1 MRVGIIGETG
11 KNLTRYEEVAAQSG
25 CEVEFHDGRLAG
37 RGSEAL
43 ETLLSR
49 CDLIV
54 LITRINSHA
63 AVYKTQKFC
72 RKHNR
77 KVLFMRRLGLHAL
90 ANVAREHLELTRA
103 AAAS

>member
-1 MRVGIIGETG
+1 MRVGIIGGTE
-11 KNLTRYEEVAAQSG
+11 KNLTRFEQVAAEEG

-49 CDLIV
+49 CDVIV

-63 AVYKTQKFC
+63 AVQKTQKFC
-72 RKHNR
+72 RRYPR
-77 KVLFMRRLGLHAL
+77 KVLFMRRFGLHAL
-90 ANVAREHLELTRA
+90 QSVAREYHDLDRA
-103 AAAS
+103 QAS